1 MHIIA
6 FWLDH
11 QFYCMIPWKI
21 KSNKATKHCA
31 RPSCLTTLNRSIFYK
46 ADPSFVESYASKL
59 GANIEWFNILRL
71 SIIVSLQV
79 LNCRPKSQTIPNSPR
94 PVSSAR
100 AFWALTQLRAFSLP
114 WAQWAQ
120 LVLLVADSYQLTI
133 SKIRQNTS
141 KVTEK
146 KESANLSHLGLTS
159 SLNSVLSRPCV
170 ESTWNTTK
178 KPLWP
183 RLREELNDF
192 CRSFGWEGLVNSTWR
207 RNNISSFLCSFVF
220 NLYKQLNRYKYKH
233 MT

>member
-11 QFYCMIPWKI
+11 QFYCMIPWKT

-79 LNCRPKSQTIPNSPR
+79 LHCRPKSQTIPNSPR
-94 PVSSAR
+94 PASSAR

-146 KESANLSHLGLTS
+146 KESADLNHLGPVLTS
-159 SLNSVLSRPCV
+159 SLNSVLWRPCV
-170 ESTWNTTK
+170 ESTWNTTIEETTLTA
-178 KPLWP
+178 PAWRAEWLLPEFW
-183 RLREELNDF
+183 LR
-192 CRSFGWEGLVNSTWR
+192 RFG
-207 RNNISSFLCSFVF
+207 
-220 NLYKQLNRYKYKH
+220 QLHLKAK
-233 MT
+233 